1 MRGPAATRLWLGFA
15 GWGLL
20 ATAATGAA
28 SAWLAPAA
36 AGGARSALWAGCLA
50 SCLGGLAGSIPLA
63 REVARG
69 GSSPTTAIGKAGLVR
84 FVVALA
90 AGLTG
95 IGFGPWPARP
105 LLFALAASY
114 VVLLAVETWW
124 LLRLLRRAARKP
136 V

>member
-1 MRGPAATRLWLGFA
+1 MKGPAATRRWLGFA

-20 ATAATGAA
+20 ATAATGALGV
-28 SAWLAPAA
+28 WLAPPAVAGTRAA
-36 AGGARSALWAGCLA
+36 IWAGCLA

-69 GSSPTTAIGKAGLVR
+69 GTSPIAAIGKAGLVR

-95 IGFGPWPARP
+95 LGFAPWPARP

-124 LLRLLRRAARKP
+124 LLRLLRSAAREP
-136 V
+136 A